1 MKSFLYFFFV
11 LTFALT
17 SRASQ
22 DRAMPWNAV
31 TLEFGFDIGG
41 DPAAKGTVH
50 IANPGHFIT
59 EIALNW
65 NSTKFDVPAS
75 EFSSVPEPKLE
86 TLKVLYGSFY
96 GGVHDNA
103 PYLVVELRFGQPTL
117 GEYPRAQFLFSA
129 GRYQDL
135 RITTRTSE
143 TTWVDTVKLP
153 GEDAKRAGTT
163 TLMLPDTTQAVAPS
177 KEKPAKVSK

>member
-1 MKSFLYFFFV
+1 MKSSLYFFLV
-11 LTFALT
+11 LTVALT

-31 TLEFGFDIGG
+31 TLEFGFNIGG
-41 DPAAKGTVH
+41 DPTAKGTVH
-50 IANPGHFIT
+50 IANPGQTIT
-59 EIALNW
+59 ELTVNW
-65 NSTKFDVPAS
+65 NDTKFDVPS
-75 EFSSVPEPKLE
+75 TEFSIVPQPQLQ

-103 PYLVVELRFGQPTL
+103 AYLIVELRFGQPTL
-117 GEYPRAQFLFSA
+117 GEYPRAQFLFSS

-143 TTWVDTVKLP
+143 TTWEDTVKLP
-153 GEDAKRAGTT
+153 GEVAKRGGTT
-163 TLMLPDTTQAVAPS
+163 TLLLPDTTQAVTPS
-177 KEKPAKVSK
+177 KETPEKVSK